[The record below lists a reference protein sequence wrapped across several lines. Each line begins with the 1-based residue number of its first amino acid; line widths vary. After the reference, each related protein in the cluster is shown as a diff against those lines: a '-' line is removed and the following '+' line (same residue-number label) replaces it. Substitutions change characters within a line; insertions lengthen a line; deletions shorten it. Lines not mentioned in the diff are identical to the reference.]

1 MKKIVWL
8 ITLTIMSLSSIQAQN
23 KYIKLIEKNKFSKV
37 WKKSEAILSKDNRNI
52 EFNFYQAYIASD
64 PEATSYFNLDLAF
77 NAFCISYDSYIR
89 INDFAEL
96 EKLNKVPISLVLY
109 DELLSN
115 ILARKYQSA
124 LQSEDL
130 AFLEDFLF
138 QFRPERL
145 PAGKRFQLE
154 QYRSGII
161 SHRNNIAFIIAKK
174 TNSIKAL
181 KDFIEKYPKAQE
193 VKDAELIIHEIAFG
207 IAIKAN
213 TVESLK
219 AFIRE
224 YPNADQVKL
233 AWNSIY
239 DLEYAIAERINT
251 SVAWSSYIKTY
262 PNSHQSEQA
271 INNYYLCEF
280 QENTF
285 NPSIEV
291 FGSFIE
297 NFPNNPFR
305 DWAVDS
311 LKALITPASDFK
323 WIDYFLMN
331 VDNTNEQLRKAHFRK
346 FTKDGETMTL
356 EIYLAAYPNLVI
368 ETLFNEAYYWAK
380 FADGLNLHLTQK
392 IKNHDPYW
400 HYISNNL
407 DLDRSLVVLNRAI
420 QEDIFFGNYSQ
431 ASAMIKKNLP
441 NVNSDILK
449 ILQILDSPIDIS
461 VRPRSISNNINSVGN
476 EYAPIPTADEKT
488 LFFCGS
494 NRVQSIG
501 GEDIFYSSKVG
512 KSWSKPT
519 LESFL
524 SSDKSNEAPLSV
536 SADGNTMILFKN
548 GKLLYSQR
556 GLNNWSNPVALPNVF
571 NAGEWQGDAM
581 IASDG
586 KAILFSA
593 VIPSLTLNKN
603 QLSDKFYHGDRNYPT
618 DMYVSLMDSSGNW
631 SNPIHL
637 GNIVNT
643 GYSERYPFLHPD
655 MKTLYFSSD
664 GFPGIGKMDVYKS
677 TRLSDTCWDCW
688 SEPVNL
694 GKEINTGLNDAG
706 YKVSTSGEVAY
717 FTKNKAKIQNAS
729 VLFVLDI
736 SGSMSGS
743 KIDELKI
750 SSINAAED
758 VISNQAE
765 VAIVAFSGDCNAPLS
780 GWLPFTKNY
789 QDVRDF
795 VNSLNAGGGTP
806 MYPAYFQA
814 STALMKLSNPRSEKV
829 IVLMTD
835 GDANGCSDL
844 YQTLTS
850 LKKTGQLYKT
860 QTIAYAVDSNSQAYK
875 DLELIANISGG
886 NFFFASGTSDLGAA
900 FERANSTLFNIVSGS
915 ENQDIYEINLPPH
928 LRPDFVAKIEGKL
941 LDEHNRPID
950 ANISWEDL
958 EKGQLIGAARSNPST
973 GEFFITLPLGKNY
986 GYYVEDNKYFP
997 LSQNIDLRNAN
1008 SAVNISKDFKV
1019 ISLDSMI
1026 VNGVSVPLNN
1036 LFFEFGKAE
1045 LLFASRQE
1053 LKRVS
1058 VIIKKLNIPVEISGH
1073 TDIIGTENA
1082 NQRLSENRAQN
1093 VADYLIQLGCPKELF
1108 TVVGFGA
1115 SRPIATNDSDQGR
1128 ALNRRVEIRFLP

>member
-1 MKKIVWL
+1 
-8 ITLTIMSLSSIQAQN
+8 
-23 KYIKLIEKNKFSKV
+23 
-37 WKKSEAILSKDNRNI
+37 
-52 EFNFYQAYIASD
+52 
-64 PEATSYFNLDLAF
+64 
-77 NAFCISYDSYIR
+77 
-89 INDFAEL
+89 
-96 EKLNKVPISLVLY
+96 
-109 DELLSN
+109 
-115 ILARKYQSA
+115 
-124 LQSEDL
+124 
-130 AFLEDFLF
+130 
-138 QFRPERL
+138 
-145 PAGKRFQLE
+145 
-154 QYRSGII
+154 
-161 SHRNNIAFIIAKK
+161 
-174 TNSIKAL
+174 
-181 KDFIEKYPKAQE
+181 
-193 VKDAELIIHEIAFG
+193 
-207 IAIKAN
+207 
-213 TVESLK
+213 
-219 AFIRE
+219 
-224 YPNADQVKL
+224 
-233 AWNSIY
+233 
-239 DLEYAIAERINT
+239 
-251 SVAWSSYIKTY
+251 
-262 PNSHQSEQA
+262 
-271 INNYYLCEF
+271 
-280 QENTF
+280 
-285 NPSIEV
+285 
-291 FGSFIE
+291 
-297 NFPNNPFR
+297 
-305 DWAVDS
+305 
-311 LKALITPASDFK
+311 
-323 WIDYFLMN
+323 
-331 VDNTNEQLRKAHFRK
+331 
-346 FTKDGETMTL
+346 
-356 EIYLAAYPNLVI
+356 
-368 ETLFNEAYYWAK
+368 
-380 FADGLNLHLTQK
+380 
-392 IKNHDPYW
+392 
-400 HYISNNL
+400 
-407 DLDRSLVVLNRAI
+407 
-420 QEDIFFGNYSQ
+420 
-431 ASAMIKKNLP
+431 
-441 NVNSDILK
+441 
-449 ILQILDSPIDIS
+449 
-461 VRPRSISNNINSVGN
+461 
-476 EYAPIPTADEKT
+476 
-488 LFFCGS
+488 
-494 NRVQSIG
+494 
-501 GEDIFYSSKVG
+501 
-512 KSWSKPT
+512 
-519 LESFL
+519 
-524 SSDKSNEAPLSV
+524 
-536 SADGNTMILFKN
+536 
-548 GKLLYSQR
+548 
-556 GLNNWSNPVALPNVF
+556 
-571 NAGEWQGDAM
+571 
-581 IASDG
+581 
-586 KAILFSA
+586 
-593 VIPSLTLNKN
+593 
-603 QLSDKFYHGDRNYPT
+603 
-618 DMYVSLMDSSGNW
+618 
-631 SNPIHL
+631 
-637 GNIVNT
+637 
-643 GYSERYPFLHPD
+643 
-655 MKTLYFSSD
+655 
-664 GFPGIGKMDVYKS
+664 
-677 TRLSDTCWDCW
+677 
-688 SEPVNL
+688 
-694 GKEINTGLNDAG
+694 
-706 YKVSTSGEVAY
+706 
-717 FTKNKAKIQNAS
+717 
-729 VLFVLDI
+729 
-736 SGSMSGS
+736 MSGS

-765 VAIVAFSGDCNAPLS
+765 VAIVTFSGDCNAPLS